1 MNQNTPPEELTGKLE
16 TGKPYTEAA
25 GLTAVVKS
33 IEHVVE
39 GTGLIR
45 GLKVLATLNQKDG
58 FDCPS
63 CAWPDPDDDRSK
75 LGEYCESGAK
85 AVADEIMTKHTAS
98 PVLFQRYSVAEL
110 LQKTDLWLGQQGRL
124 TQPMILKPGAAHY
137 EAVSWND
144 AFQLIANQ
152 LNALESPNEA
162 IFYTSGRTS
171 NEAAFLY
178 QLFVR
183 MFGTNNLPDCSN
195 MCHESTSFALGASIG
210 LGKASVKYD
219 DYEKADVI
227 MIMGQNP
234 GTNAPRMLTPLE
246 QAKRN
251 GAKIIAVN
259 PLHEAGLLAF
269 KYPQSVRD
277 VVFGGQKLTDIFL
290 QVRINSDLALV
301 KAMCKLLLEEEKM
314 APGKVLDQQFIQQYT
329 AGYDAFVKSLDQF
342 DLNDLAAQCGLTI
355 AQIQEAVD
363 LFKYTP
369 KLIICWA
376 MGLTQHRN
384 AVETINEVINLLL
397 LKGSIGIEG
406 GGASPIRGHS
416 NVQGDRTMG
425 IWERPKPE
433 FLDALR
439 RVFNFEPP
447 REHGYDTV
455 AAVQAMHEGRAK
467 VFFGLGGNFAMAAS
481 DTNYT
486 AEALKK
492 CKLTVHVSTK
502 LNRSHLIPGETAL
515 ILPCLGRTD
524 RDMQATGEQFVS
536 CESTTGVV
544 AQSHGVV
551 DPQVPTLK
559 SEVAIIGELAKAVFC
574 SLDGYV
580 RNDLYPDVAVQATF
594 WDDLIGNYDLIRDL
608 IEQAVPGFTNY
619 NEQIRRPGGFYLPN
633 GPRIREFKTEDGKA
647 HFTVNTPT
655 QHTLQPGEL
664 LLMTIR
670 SHDQFNTTI
679 YGNDDRYRG
688 IYNERRVV
696 FMHPDD
702 IGNLGLQ
709 EKQVVDLHSHY
720 NGKQRT
726 AHRFAVV
733 PYDIPRGCAA
743 AYFPETNVLVPID
756 STAEKSNTPTSKSI
770 VITMTV
776 AKERV

>member
-1 MNQNTPPEELTGKLE
+1 MNKNTPPETLTGDLKVE
-16 TGKPYTEAA
+16 KPYTEAA
-25 GLTAVVKS
+25 GAIAIVKS
-33 IEHVVE
+33 LEHIGN
-39 GTGLIR
+39 GTGLVR
-45 GLKVLATLNQKDG
+45 GLKILADVNQKDG

-63 CAWPDPDDDRSK
+63 CAWPDPDGHRSQ

-85 AVADEIMTKHTAS
+85 AVADEIMTNHSAS

-110 LQKTDLWLGQQGRL
+110 RQKTDLWLGQQGRL
-124 TQPMILKPGAAHY
+124 TQPMVIRPGEMHY
-137 EAVSWND
+137 SAISWD
-144 AFQLIANQ
+144 EAFQLIANE
-152 LNALESPNEA
+152 LNALDSPDEA

-183 MFGTNNLPDCSN
+183 LFGTNNLPDCSN
-195 MCHESTSFALGASIG
+195 MCHESTSVALAESIG
-210 LGKASVKYD
+210 LGKASVTYE

-251 GAKIIAVN
+251 NGTKIIAVN
-259 PLHEAGLLAF
+259 PLHETGLISF

-277 VVFGGQKLTDIFL
+277 MVLGGVKITDVYL
-290 QVRINSDLALV
+290 QVRINSDLALL
-301 KAMCKLLLEEEKM
+301 KAMCKLLLLEEEKS
-314 APGKVLDQQFIQQYT
+314 PGRVLDKSFIEQYT
-329 AGYDAFVKSLDQF
+329 AGYDAFVRSLDQF
-342 DLNDLAAQCGLTI
+342 DLSDLAGQCGLTI

-363 LFKYTP
+363 LFKHTP

-425 IWERPKPE
+425 VWEKPKPA
-433 FLDALR
+433 FLDALK
-439 RVFNFEPP
+439 RVFGFEPP
-447 REHGYDTV
+447 REHGFDV
-455 AAVQAMHEGRAK
+455 VKSVKAMHEGKAS
-467 VFFGLGGNFAMAAS
+467 VFFGMGGNFAMAVS
-481 DTNYT
+481 DTNY
-486 AEALKK
+486 AADALKK
-492 CKLTVHVSTK
+492 CKLTVQVSTK
-502 LNRSHLIPGETAL
+502 LNRSHLIQGKTAL
-515 ILPCLGRTD
+515 ILPCFGRTD
-524 RDMQATGEQFVS
+524 RDRQATGEQFVT

-551 DPQVPTLK
+551 DAASPHLK
-559 SEVAIIGELAKAVFC
+559 SEVAIVGELAKRVFAAK
-574 SLDGYV
+574 
-580 RNDLYPDVAVQATF
+580 PDKAGIAD
-594 WDDLIGNYDLIRDL
+594 WDKLVGNYDHIRDL
-608 IEQAVPGFTNY
+608 IEQVVPGFDNY
-619 NEQIRRPGGFYLPN
+619 NAKVRIPGGFYLPN
-633 GPRIREFKTEDGKA
+633 GPRVREFKTKDGKA
-647 HFTVNTPT
+647 HFTINTPT
-655 QHTLQPGEL
+655 HHDLQTGEL
-664 LLMTIR
+664 LLMTVR

-702 IGNLGLQ
+702 VANLGLH

-720 NGKQRT
+720 DSQTRT
-726 AHRFAVV
+726 AHQFVV
-733 PYDIPRGCAA
+733 IPYNIPRGCTA
-743 AYFPETNVLVPID
+743 AYFPETNVLIPID
-756 STAEKSNTPTSKSI
+756 ATAEKSNTPTSKSI
-770 VITMTV
+770 LITVTPS
-776 AKERV
+776 AT

>member
-1 MNQNTPPEELTGKLE
+1 MEQNTPPEELTGELE
-16 TGKPYTEAA
+16 VGKPYTEAA
-25 GLTAVVKS
+25 GVEAIVKS
-33 IEHVVE
+33 LEHIRN

-45 GLKVLATLNQKDG
+45 GLKVLADLNQKDG

-63 CAWPDPDDDRSK
+63 CAWPDPDGHRST

-85 AVADEIMTKHTAS
+85 AVADEIMTKHSAS

-110 LQKTDLWLGQQGRL
+110 LQKNDLWLGQQGRL
-124 TQPMILKPGAAHY
+124 TQPMVLKPGATHY
-137 EAVSWND
+137 EPISWD
-144 AFQLIANQ
+144 EAIRLIASQ
-152 LNALESPNEA
+152 LNALDSPNEA

-183 MFGTNNLPDCSN
+183 MFGTNNMPDCSN
-195 MCHESTSFALGASIG
+195 MCHESTSVALADSLG
-210 LGKASVKYD
+210 LGKASVTYE

-234 GTNAPRMLTPLE
+234 GTNAPRMMTPLE

-259 PLHEAGLLAF
+259 PLHEAGLLSF

-277 VVFGGQKLTDIFL
+277 VVFGGQKLTDLFL
-290 QVRINSDLALV
+290 QVPINSDLALL
-301 KAMCKLLLEEEKM
+301 KAMCKLLLEEEKKS
-314 APGKVLDQQFIQQYT
+314 PGKVLDQQFIQQYT
-329 AGYDAFVKSLDQF
+329 SGYETFVKSLDQF
-342 DLNDLAAQCGLTI
+342 ELSDLAAQCGQTI

-384 AVETINEVINLLL
+384 SVETINEVINLLL

-425 IWERPKPE
+425 IWEKPKPE
-433 FLDALR
+433 FLDALK
-439 RVFNFEPP
+439 RVFAFEPP
-447 REHGYDTV
+447 RENGYDVV
-455 AAVQAMHEGRAK
+455 AAVKAMHEGKAK

-486 AEALKK
+486 AEALKR

-502 LNRSHLIPGETAL
+502 LNRSHLIYGETAL

-524 RDMQATGEQFVS
+524 HDIQAAGEQFVS

-551 DPQVPTLK
+551 EPSSAYLK
-559 SEVAIIGELAKAVFC
+559 SEVAIIGELAKAT
-574 SLDGYV
+574 LDGKSTI
-580 RNDLYPDVAVQATF
+580 DWDSLVA
-594 WDDLIGNYDLIRDL
+594 NYDRIRDL
-608 IEQAVPGFTNY
+608 IEQVVPGFDNY
-619 NEQIRRPGGFYLPN
+619 NTKVRIPGGFYIPN
-633 GPRIREFKTEDGKA
+633 GPRVREFKTKDGKA

-655 QHTLQPGEL
+655 HHDLQPGEL

-670 SHDQFNTTI
+670 SHDQFNTTV

-702 IGNLGLQ
+702 IANRGLR
-709 EKQVVDLHSHY
+709 EKQVVNLHSQY
-720 NGKQRT
+720 DGKQRT
-726 AHRFAVV
+726 AHRFVVV
-733 PYDIPRGCAA
+733 PYNIPRGCAA
-743 AYFPETNVLVPID
+743 AYFPETNVLVPIGSKAD
-756 STAEKSNTPTSKSI
+756 KSNTPTSKSI
-770 VITMTV
+770 VVTV
-776 AKERV
+776 TPSVG

>member
-1 MNQNTPPEELTGKLE
+1 MMNQHTPPEKLTGDLDI
-16 TGKPYTEAA
+16 GKPYTEAA

-33 IEHVVE
+33 IEHIMD

-45 GLKVLATLNQKDG
+45 GLKVLADLNQTDG

-63 CAWPDPDDDRSK
+63 CAWPDPDGERSK

-124 TQPMILKPGAAHY
+124 TQPLILNRSAGPSGATHYKPIAWA
-137 EAVSWND
+137 D
-144 AFQLIANQ
+144 AFQLIADQ
-152 LNALESPNEA
+152 LNALDSPDEA
-162 IFYTSGRTS
+162 VFYTSGRTS

-183 MFGTNNLPDCSN
+183 QFGTNNLPDCSN
-195 MCHESTSFALGASIG
+195 MCHESTSVALAASIG

-277 VVFGGQKLTDIFL
+277 VVFGGQKLTDVFL
-290 QVRINSDLALV
+290 QVRINSDLALM
-301 KAMCKLLLEEEKM
+301 KAMCKLLLEEEAKT
-314 APGKVLDQQFIQQYT
+314 PGKVLDQNFIQQYT

-342 DLNDLAAQCGLTI
+342 EVNELAAQCGLTV

-384 AVETINEVINLLL
+384 SVETINEVINLLL

-425 IWERPKPE
+425 IWESPKPE
-433 FLDALR
+433 FLDSLK
-439 RVFNFEPP
+439 RVFDFEPP
-447 REHGYDTV
+447 REKGYDTV
-455 AAVQAMHEGRAK
+455 AAVKAMHEGKAK
-467 VFFGLGGNFAMAAS
+467 VFFGMGGNFAMAAS

-486 AEALKK
+486 AEALKN
-492 CKLTVHVSTK
+492 CKLTVHVATK
-502 LNRSHLIPGETAL
+502 LNRSHLLPGQTAL

-524 RDMQATGEQFVS
+524 RDRQATGEQFVS

-544 AQSHGVV
+544 AQSHGSV
-551 DPQVPTLK
+551 DPISASLK
-559 SEVAIIGELAKAVFC
+559 SEVAIIGELAKATLQEKSTVDW
-574 SLDGYV
+574 DG
-580 RNDLYPDVAVQATF
+580 
-594 WDDLIGNYDLIRDL
+594 LIANYDRIRDL
-608 IEQAVPGFTNY
+608 IEQVVPGFDRY
-619 NEQIRRPGGFYLPN
+619 NEQVRQSGGFYLPN
-633 GPRIREFKTEDGKA
+633 GPRVREFKTKDGKA
-647 HFTVNTPT
+647 HFTINTPAHHDLET
-655 QHTLQPGEL
+655 GEL

-702 IGNLGLQ
+702 IARLGLQ
-709 EKQVVDLHSHY
+709 AKQVVDLHSRY
-720 NGKQRT
+720 DGQTRT
-726 AHRFAVV
+726 AHQFVVV
-733 PYDIPRGCAA
+733 PYDIPPGCAA

-756 STAEKSNTPTSKSI
+756 SKAEKSHTPTSKSI
-770 VITMTV
+770 VITMTPAV
-776 AKERV
+776 G

>member
-16 TGKPYTEAA
+16 TGKPYEEAA

-33 IEHVVE
+33 LEHVVE
-39 GTGLIR
+39 STGLLR
-45 GLKVLATLNQKDG
+45 GLKILAALNQKDG

-63 CAWPDPDDDRSK
+63 CAWPDPDGDRSK

-124 TQPMILKPGAAHY
+124 TQPMILKPKATHY
-137 EAVSWND
+137 EAISWED
-144 AFQLIANQ
+144 AFQLIAHQ
-152 LNALESPNEA
+152 LKALDSPNEA

-195 MCHESTSFALGASIG
+195 MCHESTSVALADSIG

-259 PLHEAGLLAF
+259 PLHEAGLLSF

-301 KAMCKLLLEEEKM
+301 KAMCKLLLQEEKKT
-314 APGKVLDQQFIQQYT
+314 PGKVLDQAFIQQYT
-329 AGYDAFVKSLDQF
+329 AGYKEFVKSLDQF
-342 DLNDLAAQCGLTI
+342 ELTDLAAQCGLTI
-355 AQIQEAVD
+355 AQIQEAVY

-384 AVETINEVINLLL
+384 AVETINEVVNLLL

-425 IWERPKPE
+425 VWEKPKPE
-433 FLDALR
+433 FLDALK

-467 VFFGLGGNFAMAAS
+467 VFFGLGGNFAMAVS

-486 AEALKK
+486 AEALKN

-502 LNRSHLIPGETAL
+502 LNRSHLLTGETAL

-524 RDMQATGEQFVS
+524 RDIQATGEQFVS

-559 SEVAIIGELAKAVFC
+559 SEVAIIGELAKRVVPTETVGREKTL
-574 SLDGYV
+574 SDRDGRHY
-580 RNDLYPDVAVQATF
+580 N
-594 WDDLIGNYDLIRDL
+594 WDDLIDNYDRIRNL
-608 IEQAVPGFTNY
+608 IEQVVPGFDNY
-619 NEQIRRPGGFYLPN
+619 NEQIRKPGGFYLPN
-633 GPRIREFKTEDGKA
+633 GPRNREFKTKDGKA
-647 HFTVNTPT
+647 HFTINTPV
-655 QHTLQPGEL
+655 QHTLQPNEL
-664 LLMTIR
+664 LLMTVR

-702 IGNLGLQ
+702 IGHLGLQ

-756 STAEKSNTPTSKSI
+756 SKAEKSNTPTSKSI
-770 VITMTV
+770 VIIVTPV
-776 AKERV
+776 QE